1 MKTNRL
7 LLIGAAALLAAAC
20 ASTPLE
26 DKQDAPVTDTSAS
39 STPATPGGDPRAVAP
54 VTEPRHRAIR

>member
-26 DKQDAPVTDTSAS
+26 DKKDAPITDKSTSG
-39 STPATPGGDPRAVAP
+39 ATSDAAA
-54 VTEPRHRAIR
+54 AIRAPSRP